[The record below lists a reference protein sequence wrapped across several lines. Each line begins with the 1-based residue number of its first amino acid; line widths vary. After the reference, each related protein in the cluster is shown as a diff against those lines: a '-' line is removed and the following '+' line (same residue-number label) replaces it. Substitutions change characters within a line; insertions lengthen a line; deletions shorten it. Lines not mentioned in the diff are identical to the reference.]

1 MMDSSTQLDLYLTE
15 ISIELLGNRIYDVNG
30 TRQNRLMN
38 LFQALPEEDCD
49 NDKSENSVDILCS
62 LGYEQNF
69 SDNEDSAI
77 NMLEDQ
83 MDFILSDANNSS
95 STNKDIIDNLRKI
108 KSDQMQLLKDSSE
121 THVKK
126 LVERKKIVT
135 SLNKIRQAATRE
147 CSSAATQRKAV
158 TELYT
163 TERDNLLKSCMN
175 TIRLIKYIINDTRN
189 EQLKGELIAFV
200 HAMRSV
206 RESDPNSIRRKVKK
220 PYKRDKEVDKL
231 SKKPL

>member
-1 MMDSSTQLDLYLTE
+1 MKMMDSSTQLDLYLTE

-30 TRQNRLMN
+30 TRQNRLIS

-95 STNKDIIDNLRKI
+95 GTNKDIIDNLRTI
-108 KSDQMQLLKDSSE
+108 KSNQMQLLKDSSE
-121 THVKK
+121 THVRK

-135 SLNKIRQAATRE
+135 SLNKIRQAKARE
-147 CSSAATQRKAV
+147 CTSAAT
-158 TELYT
+158 
-163 TERDNLLKSCMN
+163 
-175 TIRLIKYIINDTRN
+175 
-189 EQLKGELIAFV
+189 
-200 HAMRSV
+200 H
-206 RESDPNSIRRKVKK
+206 
-220 PYKRDKEVDKL
+220 
-231 SKKPL
+231 SKILTCVSNI

>member
-49 NDKSENSVDILCS
+49 IDKSENSVDILCS

-77 NMLEDQ
+77 DMLEDQ

-95 STNKDIIDNLRKI
+95 GTNKDIIENLRKI

-121 THVKK
+121 THVRK
-126 LVERKKIVT
+126 LVERNKIVT
-135 SLNKIRQAATRE
+135 SLNKIRQAKARE
-147 CSSAATQRKAV
+147 CSTTASQRKV
-158 TELYT
+158 ISDLYT
-163 TERDNLLKSCMN
+163 AERDNLLKSCMN

-189 EQLKGELIAFV
+189 EKLKGELIAFV

-206 RESDPNSIRRKVKK
+206 RESDPNSTRRKVKK
-220 PYKRDKEVDKL
+220 PV
-231 SKKPL
+231 P

>member
-49 NDKSENSVDILCS
+49 IDKSENSVDILCS

-95 STNKDIIDNLRKI
+95 GTNKDIIENLRKI

-121 THVKK
+121 THVRK
-126 LVERKKIVT
+126 LVGKKKIGIF
-135 SLNKIRQAATRE
+135 L
-147 CSSAATQRKAV
+147 
-158 TELYT
+158 
-163 TERDNLLKSCMN
+163 
-175 TIRLIKYIINDTRN
+175 RLC
-189 EQLKGELIAFV
+189 LIFFQFCLFRAQENC
-200 HAMRSV
+200 H
-206 RESDPNSIRRKVKK
+206 IT
-220 PYKRDKEVDKL
+220 
-231 SKKPL
+231 

>member
-30 TRQNRLMN
+30 TRQNRLMS

-108 KSDQMQLLKDSSE
+108 KSNQMQLLKDSSE
-121 THVKK
+121 THVRK
-126 LVERKKIVT
+126 LVGKKNV
-135 SLNKIRQAATRE
+135 E
-147 CSSAATQRKAV
+147 
-158 TELYT
+158 
-163 TERDNLLKSCMN
+163 
-175 TIRLIKYIINDTRN
+175 
-189 EQLKGELIAFV
+189 
-200 HAMRSV
+200 
-206 RESDPNSIRRKVKK
+206 
-220 PYKRDKEVDKL
+220 
-231 SKKPL
+231 